1 MDLKIQLTRVASQI
15 VIESKETKGKLRDR
29 FYYIY
34 HIETNILGQV
44 ICNLETTFLISVEF

>member
-1 MDLKIQLTRVASQI
+1 MDIKIQLSRVASHI
-15 VIESKETKGKLRDR
+15 VIEPKEVKGKLRDR

-44 ICNLETTFLISVEF
+44 ICKLETMK